1 MWNWIKKIINKKIND
16 SERKELNKKIEH
28 NYSEL
33 SKGDLK
39 KLQAQGVIKS
49 IYKPYN

>member
-16 SERKELNKKIEH
+16 VEKKELNNKIEQ
-28 NYSEL
+28 NYSKM

-39 KLQAQGVIKS
+39 KLQSQGVIKS